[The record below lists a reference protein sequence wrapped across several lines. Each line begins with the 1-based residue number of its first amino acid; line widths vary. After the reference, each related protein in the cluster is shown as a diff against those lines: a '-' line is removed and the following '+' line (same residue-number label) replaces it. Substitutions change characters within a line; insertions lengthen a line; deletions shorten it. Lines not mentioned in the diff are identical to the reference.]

1 MLSTPAPRLPGGL
14 RATATAKALQ
24 DTRSTTE
31 GWVMLTKKQ
40 WALLAAKVLRTF
52 VGLVFVLCMTMAL
65 MFAYSF
71 VEMLT
76 TW

>member
-1 MLSTPAPRLPGGL
+1 
-14 RATATAKALQ
+14 
-24 DTRSTTE
+24 
-31 GWVMLTKKQ
+31 MLTKKQ

-52 VGLVFVLCMTMAL
+52 VGLVFVLCMTVAL